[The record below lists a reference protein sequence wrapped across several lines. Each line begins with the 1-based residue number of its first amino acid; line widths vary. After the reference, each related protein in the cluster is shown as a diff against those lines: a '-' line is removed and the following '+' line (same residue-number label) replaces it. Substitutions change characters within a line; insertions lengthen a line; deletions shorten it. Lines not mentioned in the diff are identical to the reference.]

1 LCFHPQMLNKDFQE
15 QKKLVLKPLPNL
27 PP

>member
-15 QKKLVLKPLPNL
+15 QKKLVPKPLPNL